1 MAAAEQLD
9 GMISRV
15 CFPVAE
21 SQSASSEK
29 SQTDTEGVRKPRV
42 HSLASLGVELCRNSK
57 AISRILLSDL
67 SPQNLEQ

>member
-29 SQTDTEGVRKPRV
+29 SQTDTEGVRKPRCILSHRWV
-42 HSLASLGVELCRNSK
+42 WSYVETAKQYR
-57 AISRILLSDL
+57 
-67 SPQNLEQ
+67 EFY